1 MSQFSVNILGCGS
14 ATPTAFHNP
23 SSQVIDFRGNLMM
36 VDCGEGA
43 QAMMRRMRLKFS
55 RLSHIFISHLHG
67 DHFFGLPG
75 LLSTMALHEKS
86 GTVTIHAFEAGLE
99 VLRKTMAIFCPDPG
113 YEIVYD
119 PIKYTDA
126 TIIDTDALTV
136 ETVRLSHRVP
146 CVGFVFR
153 EKTKSRHIN
162 GEMVRFY
169 NVPTYKMNALKA
181 GEDYTMPDGTVIAN
195 HRLTFDPDPA
205 MSYAYLS
212 DTAYNPALAEKVRGL
227 SLMFHEATYS
237 DIDENNAAKRGH
249 STARQAAMLARKA
262 EAGQLML
269 GHFSKR
275 YNGDEE
281 LLLTEARE
289 VFPDTILAKEG
300 LKVELI

>member
-1 MSQFSVNILGCGS
+1 MSQFNVTILGCGS

-23 SSQVIDFRGNLMM
+23 SSQAIDYRGNIML

-43 QAMMRRMRLKFS
+43 QAMMRRCGLKFS
-55 RLSHIFISHLHG
+55 RLSHVFISHLHG

-75 LLSTMALHEKS
+75 LLSTLALHEKS
-86 GTVTIHAFEAGLE
+86 GSVTIHAFEAGLE

-113 YEIVYD
+113 YEIIYD
-119 PIKYTDA
+119 PIKYADA
-126 TIIDTDALTV
+126 TILETDALTV

-153 EKTKSRHIN
+153 EKPKLRHIN

-169 NVPTYKMNALKA
+169 NVPTYKMNEIKA
-181 GEDYTMPDGTVIAN
+181 GADYTLPDGTVIAN
-195 HRLTFDPDPA
+195 ERLTTDADPA

-212 DTAYNPALAEKVRGL
+212 DTAYNSALADKVRGV
-227 SLMFHEATYS
+227 SLLFHEATYDDS
-237 DIDENNAAKRGH
+237 EAAKAVQRGH
-249 STARQAAMLARKA
+249 STARQAAMTAA
-262 EAGQLML
+262 AAGVGELML

-275 YNGDEE
+275 YNGDES
-281 LLLTEARE
+281 LLLEEARQ
-289 VFPDTILAKEG
+289 VFPNTILAKEG